1 MIEVYDL
8 NLKRT
13 AVLQNAFGGE
23 EEEVL
28 NDVPSYTFQIPS
40 GDEKCRYL
48 KKRHF
53 IRASSGGMYRI
64 MTLEEEVNENM
75 GVTSVTCEG
84 VLGTLADTLLFG
96 DVTRDNVSTRENLE
110 WALSHRNDW
119 KLGECDFDELYSYG
133 FSNEHLLPIVQAIPQ
148 PITQYYRFETDTSRY
163 PWRLSLKKIDP
174 QGKPDFRV
182 MKGLNWLSSKKS
194 QSGENVVTRLYCLG
208 SGEGV
213 NQTNI
218 RDVNGG
224 LPYLLAEQE
233 AIDQYGL
240 IDGLY
245 VDRKMEDA
253 GELLAM
259 GKQLLKESSRE
270 RVEYDVDAAEIGL
283 ALARSAR
290 AGQTILF
297 APDEYRTYITKVK
310 RYDDEPGRVELT
322 IANQPGDL
330 ARNWRTLPSDSG
342 SKAPTVRARPRSG
355 AAR

>member
-53 IRASSGGMYRI
+53 IRANSGGMYRI

-96 DVTRDNVSTRENLE
+96 DVTRDNVTTRENLE

-148 PITQYYRFETDTSRY
+148 PITA
-163 PWRLSLKKIDP
+163 LKRTP
-174 QGKPDFRV
+174 AV
-182 MKGLNWLSSKKS
+182 
-194 QSGENVVTRLYCLG
+194 
-208 SGEGV
+208 
-213 NQTNI
+213 I
-218 RDVNGG
+218 RGG
-224 LPYLLAEQE
+224 
-233 AIDQYGL
+233 
-240 IDGLY
+240 
-245 VDRKMEDA
+245 
-253 GELLAM
+253 
-259 GKQLLKESSRE
+259 
-270 RVEYDVDAAEIGL
+270 
-283 ALARSAR
+283 
-290 AGQTILF
+290 
-297 APDEYRTYITKVK
+297 
-310 RYDDEPGRVELT
+310 
-322 IANQPGDL
+322 
-330 ARNWRTLPSDSG
+330 
-342 SKAPTVRARPRSG
+342 
-355 AAR
+355 